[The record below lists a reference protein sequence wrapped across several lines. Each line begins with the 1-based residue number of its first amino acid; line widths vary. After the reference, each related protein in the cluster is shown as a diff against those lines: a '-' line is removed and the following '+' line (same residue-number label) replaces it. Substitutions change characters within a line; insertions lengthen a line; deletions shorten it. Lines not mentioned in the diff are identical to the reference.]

1 MKKGESDSKYRDSRP
16 KTRLGL
22 GIGLV
27 THELYRLGLGLG
39 LVFAPEA
46 ISDSKSRL
54 ENLES
59 GNSDVEHQSGVFTFT
74 KIR

>member
-1 MKKGESDSKYRDSRP
+1 MVKKGVSDSKYRDSRP

-27 THELYRLGLGLG
+27 IHELYRLGIGIG

-46 ISDSKSRL
+46 VSDSKSGL
-54 ENLES
+54 ENSES
-59 GNSDVEHQSGVFTFT
+59 GNSALSC
-74 KIR
+74 I